1 VGERD
6 CGAHCT
12 VLKAPQSASRAALT
26 VRETVPISGTCR
38 DLWSLMLTILM
49 PSFKALALLEF
60 EGTFDQMTTPSK
72 KLGLNTSSQNRT
84 QVAVVLPIHLLS
96 SSSDKQVPSS
106 ATRIMQGHVPPA
118 ETFHCL
124 HIVASSQILASD
136 HAQQIVP
143 ASSSTKE
150 NVGLSSQM

>member
-1 VGERD
+1 
-6 CGAHCT
+6 
-12 VLKAPQSASRAALT
+12 
-26 VRETVPISGTCR
+26 
-38 DLWSLMLTILM
+38 MLTILM

-60 EGTFDQMTTPSK
+60 EGTFDQMTTLSK

-124 HIVASSQILASD
+124 NIA
-136 HAQQIVP
+136 
-143 ASSSTKE
+143 
-150 NVGLSSQM
+150 G